1 MSETQNNSSEPEQE
15 QGFLS
20 HLFELRDRL
29 LRIVLVLVVGLLVL
43 LPFSQE
49 LFTWFSAPLTNPIVD
64 IAPSLSPDEQAPA
77 TTVQQISTKPMDL
90 VMVQLKLLLLIV
102 VVLTL
107 PYLLYQIWAFVAPG
121 LYRHEKQLAVPLLV
135 SSVFLFYSGIAFA
148 YFVVVPMVMR
158 FLIAFAPEGV
168 AVMPDIA
175 AFYDFSLM
183 LYFAFGIA
191 FEVPVATFLLVA
203 VGVTTPESLASKR
216 PFVIVGAFII
226 GMFLTPPDVISQVML
241 ALPMWILFEI
251 GLIVSRMFVRRRA
264 RAAEAEGTDDHDDE
278 YRPLSEDEME
288 AELDAI
294 ERAEADDEGGRTILP
309 PEDDRT
315 K

>member
-1 MSETQNNSSEPEQE
+1 MSETPNNSPDTEQE
-15 QGFLS
+15 PGFLS

-29 LRIVLVLVVGLLVL
+29 LRIVLVLVVGLLIL

-49 LFTWFSAPLTNPIVD
+49 LFTWFSAPLTSPIVD
-64 IAPSLSPDEQAPA
+64 IAPGLSAEEQAPA

-135 SSVFLFYSGIAFA
+135 SSVFLFYAGIAFA

-203 VGVTTPESLASKR
+203 VGVTTPESLGRKR

-241 ALPMWILFEI
+241 ALPMWVLFEI
-251 GLIVSRMFVRRRA
+251 GLLVSHVFVRRRA
-264 RAAEAEGTDDHDDE
+264 REAAANDDE
-278 YRPLSEDEME
+278 EEEYSPLSEEEMD

-294 ERAEADDEGGRTILP
+294 ERAEADDEERSILP
-309 PEDDRT
+309 PEDRP